1 MATMGRH
8 SPPLDGAIANG
19 HQLVPLA
26 PAALQKHGPVSAL
39 PQPQDDKPA
48 RWRHVMAAA
57 SSRRAWL
64 AAVPVVLVNTVA
76 FGAQLG
82 FWRAHVPLV
91 AEAVLVALALE
102 SVDVYLAWLAH
113 LAQLADDSALRL
125 RLAAYGMALLIGALN
140 YSHFMRPGWRPTVEA
155 VTFGMMSAISPW
167 LWSAH
172 SRRASRD
179 ALMARNKIEPHAVRL
194 GATRWA
200 WHPVRSARVMWRA
213 TWEGE
218 TDPAR
223 AIALAAPVVTPR
235 RDSDHDSRDDKPPRK
250 PAPRKPAPAVAKAP
264 SVADVIRDNPGLTN
278 AELAALAGCK
288 VRTIQRH
295 KPKTTTQGAA
305 YELHRA

>member
-1 MATMGRH
+1 MTTMETT
-8 SPPLDGAIANG
+8 PPQANG
-19 HQLVPLA
+19 HAAPVTLTPL
-26 PAALQKHGPVSAL
+26 PVHGPVSAL
-39 PQPQDDKPA
+39 PQPRDGKSA
-48 RWRHVMAAA
+48 RWRHAMAAA
-57 SSRRAWL
+57 SSHRAWL
-64 AAVPVVLVNTVA
+64 AAVPVVLVNAVA

-91 AEAVLVALALE
+91 AEAALVALALE
-102 SVDVYLAWLAH
+102 SVAVYLAWLAH

-140 YSHFMRPGWRPTVEA
+140 YSHFMLPGWRPTVEA

-223 AIALAAPVVTPR
+223 AIALAAPAQVVTPR
-235 RDSDHDSRDDKPPRK
+235 HDGSHDKQDDKPPRR
-250 PAPRKPAPAVAKAP
+250 PAPRKPDPVAAKP
-264 SVADVIRDNPGLTN
+264 SSVADVIRDNPGLTN
-278 AELAALAGCK
+278 AELAALAGCD

-295 KPKTTTQGAA
+295 KPKTGDTT
-305 YELHRA
+305 